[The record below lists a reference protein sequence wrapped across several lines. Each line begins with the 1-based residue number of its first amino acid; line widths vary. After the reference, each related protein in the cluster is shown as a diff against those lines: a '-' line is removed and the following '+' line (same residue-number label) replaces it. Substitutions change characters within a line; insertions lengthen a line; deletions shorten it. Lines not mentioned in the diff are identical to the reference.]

1 MSRGEERG
9 RWLRDRARWGAST
22 SRSSLPR
29 ARQGGSSGQPTL
41 LSRENFAATSV
52 AVCQLPRANYRGA
65 GRTPGDV
72 PGFCRL
78 RDDYCGR
85 FRCPPPPP
93 PPPRRIPQRAFAVWR
108 RARDGKATGGL
119 SAAAAT
125 ISTVM
130 SSVVL
135 AIPSV
140 VTAFPAKRLPHIAEV
155 LSM

>member
-1 MSRGEERG
+1 MYPG
-9 RWLRDRARWGAST
+9 
-22 SRSSLPR
+22 
-29 ARQGGSSGQPTL
+29 
-41 LSRENFAATSV
+41 FAAY
-52 AVCQLPRANYRGA
+52 AMIIA
-65 GRTPGDV
+65 DV
-72 PGFCRL
+72 FVV
-78 RDDYCGR
+78 
-85 FRCPPPPP
+85 PP